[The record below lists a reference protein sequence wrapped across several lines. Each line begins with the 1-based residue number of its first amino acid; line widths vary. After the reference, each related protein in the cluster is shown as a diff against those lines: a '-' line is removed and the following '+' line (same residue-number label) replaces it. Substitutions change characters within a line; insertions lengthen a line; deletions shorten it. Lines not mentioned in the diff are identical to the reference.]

1 MIYLMRHGQTVWNT
15 ERRMQGRLDSP
26 LTATGIGQA
35 QALGAL
41 LAEQIEQRVHHRI
54 VSSPLGRAWQTAVIV
69 ADALSL
75 SPLDLV
81 LEPRLVELGYG
92 RWEGLTIDEIKERH
106 PDSWEHRRADRWN
119 VETPGGESY
128 AKVAARVG
136 GWLSETSE
144 AGSLIVVC
152 HGVTS
157 RVMRGLYAGLSQEE
171 TLALSEP
178 QDRVF
183 RLSDGHIEELAV

>member
-41 LAEQIEQRVHHRI
+41 LAEQIEQAPYRI

-69 ADALSL
+69 AHALKA
-75 SPLDLV
+75 SPLGLV
-81 LEPRLVELGYG
+81 LEPRLAELAYG
-92 RWEGLTIDEIKERH
+92 HWEGLTLDEIKERH
-106 PDSWEHRRADRWN
+106 LEAWQHRRADRWN
-119 VETPGGESY
+119 VEAPGGESY
-128 AKVAARVG
+128 AKVAVRVG
-136 GWLSETSE
+136 AWLSDVAETE
-144 AGSLIVVC
+144 RLVVVC

-157 RVMRGLYAGLSQEE
+157 RVMRGLYAGMTEEE

-178 QDRVF
+178 QDRLY
-183 RLSDGHIEELAV
+183 RLSGGRIEELGI